1 MTQQS
6 PTPQT
11 RLLEVWGDTVDSRHL
26 VLSIVLGVG
35 LGAPVFLL
43 AEWGFAQ
50 TDVAEGLQ
58 RSYALLAGIGACVVA
73 AVIAARLF
81 APKRTVVIGSATEG
95 SRQEAMDAIEAEV
108 GPLGDPDELPERL
121 IAEVKA
127 LGLYDD
133 LAAQHRRRTEAA
145 RTEGV

>member
-6 PTPQT
+6 PTQQT

-35 LGAPVFLL
+35 LGAPVFLGTSWL
-43 AEWGFAQ
+43 LGM

-58 RSYALLAGIGACVVA
+58 RSYALLAGIAACLVA

-81 APKRTVVIGSATEG
+81 GPKRTVEIGTETAG
-95 SRQEAMDAIEAEV
+95 SRQEAMDAIEAEI
-108 GPLGDPDELPERL
+108 GPLGDPDELPARIL
-121 IAEVKA
+121 AEVRA

-133 LAAQHRRRTEAA
+133 LAAQHRRRAEA
-145 RTEGV
+145 EEIV